1 MNGGEPA
8 VHVSQLPIKQAAPR
22 WMVIGL
28 GVAAFWIAFFHRVA
42 PGTIAN
48 ELQQAFSVSGAALG
62 ALAATYFYIYA
73 LMQVPTGVL
82 VDTLGPRK
90 VLTAGGVIAGFGSVM
105 FGLADNIAAAA
116 VGRTLAGLGV
126 SVTFVAA
133 LKLNAAWFEERHFAT
148 TASLTNVVGL
158 SGALTATVPLAWAV
172 TLLSWRHVF
181 VTIGAAS
188 FVIAILTW
196 WLMRDRPA
204 AKERDPTSQPAPA
217 DLAIRWYHGL
227 GEVVRNRATWT
238 GFWISFGL
246 SGSYMSFIGLWG
258 VPMLVQGY
266 GLPLVEASRHAAA
279 ILLALAVSSVGLSMG
294 SDRMRRRR
302 PLAIAVA
309 VAYCCMWAIWIV
321 GVPRE
326 WTWVMFALTGI
337 CAPGFVM
344 AWIYAKE
351 VNRPRYAG
359 MGTSVANAGGFLAA
373 GILQPLVGWV
383 LDRASAGGAYTLNSF
398 RMALAVLMLFALI
411 GLAGTLFMRET
422 HCRNIWAEKIP
433 KEGQK

>member
-1 MNGGEPA
+1 MKHTP
-8 VHVSQLPIKQAAPR
+8 PR
-22 WMVIGL
+22 WVVIGL

-42 PGTIAN
+42 PATIAN
-48 ELQQAFSVSGAALG
+48 ELQTAFAVSGAALG
-62 ALAATYFYIYA
+62 ALAATYFYVYA

-90 VLTAGGVIAGFGSVM
+90 VLTAGGVIAGVGSVLFGS
-105 FGLADNIAAAA
+105 ADTVAVAA

-133 LKLNAAWFEERHFAT
+133 LKLNAAWFDERQFAT
-148 TASLTNVVGL
+148 TASLTNVVGVT
-158 SGALTATVPLAWAV
+158 GALAATVPLAWVV
-172 TLLSWRHVF
+172 TQMSWRNVF
-181 VTIGAAS
+181 VVLGAAS
-188 FVIAILTW
+188 FVIAVLTW
-196 WLMRDRPA
+196 VLMRDRPA
-204 AKERDPTSQPAPA
+204 TPVRGAAPA
-217 DLAIRWYHGL
+217 TAADPGTRWYHGL
-227 GEVVRNRATWT
+227 HEVVRNRATWT

-266 GLPLVEASRHAAA
+266 GLPLVDASRHAAA
-279 ILLALAVSSVGLSMG
+279 ILIALGMSSVGISVL
-294 SDRMRRRR
+294 SDRMRLRR
-302 PLAIAVA
+302 PVAISVA
-309 VAYCCMWAIWIV
+309 VAYCGMWALWII

-326 WTWVMFALTGI
+326 WTWVMFALTGL

-344 AWIYAKE
+344 AWVYAKE

-383 LDRASAGGAYTLNSF
+383 LDRVSGGGVYTLTSF
-398 RMALAVLMLFALI
+398 RYALAVLLLFALI
-411 GLAGTLFMRET
+411 GFAATLFMRET
-422 HCRNIWAEKIP
+422 HCRNIWEEKFATKGMP
-433 KEGQK
+433 